1 MTGENYKSLWSWIK
15 IYLSF
20 SEIKNQIYYF
30 RIFFIHIFLPK
41 KQHNLICLR
50 VMKPM
55 QCSVSIYFA
64 QDTFL
69 DIISTKYSLLK
80 NVLDLLKS
88 LKNTDFRCK
97 WKSKV
102 PSVVFG
108 LAWGLLLEAFFKSIC
123 LIFQLQM
130 SVIYEQRRAM
140 SSQASYIY

>member
-1 MTGENYKSLWSWIK
+1 MY
-15 IYLSF
+15 
-20 SEIKNQIYYF
+20 
-30 RIFFIHIFLPK
+30 
-41 KQHNLICLR
+41 
-50 VMKPM
+50 PM

-69 DIISTKYSLLK
+69 DIKSTKYSLLK

-108 LAWGLLLEAFFKSIC
+108 LAWGLLLEAFF
-123 LIFQLQM
+123 
-130 SVIYEQRRAM
+130 
-140 SSQASYIY
+140 